1 MTITANDLSPTIA
14 LDGVRKAR
22 GNLTQARIRWM
33 ILAVILGF
41 LAVGGR
47 LVQLG
52 MVVVDN
58 SIEGQARDAI
68 TATRPPILDRNGL
81 EMAVDI
87 RVPSLFA
94 EPRRI
99 IDIEEAVTKL
109 RTVLP
114 DLDESWLRSR
124 LTGDKG
130 FVWLRRELTPAIEEQ
145 IMRLGIP
152 GIDFITESKRFYP
165 AMNEASHVLGST
177 NVDNQGIAG
186 IERHMD
192 TESIALL
199 QELGL
204 ARGNAL
210 TPVEL
215 SIDMRVQHVLHDQ
228 LTDAMT
234 RYQAIAAAGAMIDI
248 YTGEIIALSSLPD
261 FNPNDPASALVKD
274 SFNRVTAGIFEP
286 GSIFKTVTLAG
297 AIDSG
302 AVNMTS
308 DFDARYGVRF
318 GRFTIDD
325 FHGKHRILSLP
336 EVYKYSSNIGTIR
349 IMQAMGKDN
358 YRAFLS
364 RMKLDERVQFELPEM
379 RVPSIPKEL
388 SEVGAA
394 TASFGHGLSVSPL
407 HMLTAYAAFV
417 NGGNYIAPTLYKRSI
432 AQAEPLYERVIKPET
447 SADMRYLMR
456 LNAIS
461 TGGSGSQMNKAAL
474 GYRVGGKTGTAEKVV
489 DGRYSSNKVTNF
501 FASAFPLDNPR
512 YAMVIMVDE
521 PKAENP
527 QSGTTAGWNAG
538 SLTGRVVQ
546 RVAPMLGIAPDFSD
560 LLDQQIVPPEVRRIF
575 PEGY

>member
-1 MTITANDLSPTIA
+1 MAMTADELGSTIS
-14 LDGVRKAR
+14 LDGARKVR

-33 ILAVILGF
+33 ILALVLGF
-41 LAVGGR
+41 GLVGGR

-52 MVVVDN
+52 MVVPD
-58 SIEGQARDAI
+58 STIEGQARDVI

-87 RVPSLFA
+87 RVPSLYA

-99 IDIEEAVTKL
+99 IDVEEAVRKI

-114 DLDESWLRSR
+114 DLSEDWLRKR

-130 FVWLRRELTPAIEEQ
+130 FVWVQRELSPAIQ
-145 IMRLGIP
+145 DRIMRLGIP
-152 GIDFITESKRFYP
+152 GIEFLTESKRFYP
-165 AMNEASHVLGST
+165 GMSEASHILGST
-177 NVDNQGIAG
+177 NIDNQGIAG

-192 TESIALL
+192 GEDVALL

-210 TPVEL
+210 KPVEL
-215 SIDMRVQHVLHDQ
+215 SVDMRVQHVMHEQ
-228 LTDAMT
+228 LMDAMT
-234 RYQAIAAAGAMIDI
+234 RYQAIAAAGVMMDI
-248 YTGEIIALSSLPD
+248 HTGEVIALASVPD
-261 FNPNDPASALVKD
+261 FNPNEPATALVKD
-274 SFNRVTAGIFEP
+274 SFNRITAGIFEP

-297 AIDSG
+297 ALSSG
-302 AVNMTS
+302 AVSINEQL
-308 DFDARYGVRF
+308 DARFGIRF

-349 IMQAMGKDN
+349 IMQAMGKEN
-358 YRAFLS
+358 FRAFLTT
-364 RMKLDERVQFELPEM
+364 MGFDARVQFELPEM
-379 RVPSIPKEL
+379 RLPTVPKQL

-417 NGGNYIAPTLYKRSI
+417 NGGNYVPPTLYKRDK
-432 AQAEPLYERVIKPET
+432 AEAEQLYRRVITEDA
-447 SADMRYLMR
+447 SAQMRYLMR
-456 LNAIS
+456 LNALE
-461 TGGSGSQMNKAAL
+461 GSGSQMNKAAL

-489 DGRYSSNKVTNF
+489 DGRYSSSKVTNF
-501 FASAFPLDNPR
+501 FGSAFPLDNPR
-512 YAMVIMVDE
+512 YAMIIMVDE

-538 SLTGRVVQ
+538 ALTGRIVQ
-546 RVAPMLGIAPDFSD
+546 RVAPMLGIAPDFSPLID
-560 LLDQQIVPPEVRRIF
+560 EQLVPPELR
-575 PEGY
+575 